1 MGWRKGLH
9 LLLGKVAETLGAL
22 RYARTVMRGREH
34 GAILY
39 K

>member
-1 MGWRKGLH
+1 
-9 LLLGKVAETLGAL
+9 VAETLGAL

>member
-1 MGWRKGLH
+1 
-9 LLLGKVAETLGAL
+9 VAETLGAV
-22 RYARTVMRGREH
+22 RYAGTVMRGREH